1 MNVKAFFLT
10 LWFVICTSSVVAQGF
25 AGLGQSVDG
34 YALPK
39 PDKVFTFPDD
49 HGAHPDYRIEW
60 WYLTAILN
68 DDDGQNY
75 GVQWTLFRT
84 SLDPDGTSQVW
95 MGNAGITTPAEHFT
109 GERLARGGIG
119 QAGVTTEPFAAWIDD
134 WGMVS
139 KAGVGDPLDTL
150 ELTAT
155 LPNASYTLDLNA
167 DGPMIFH
174 GDNGY
179 SVKSNSGQA
188 SHYYSQPFYQ
198 VRGTLNL
205 PIGDVA
211 VTGLGWLDREWSSQP
226 LDADQ
231 LGWDWFSLH
240 FDSGERL
247 MGFGLRDVNG
257 QSFSYASWITAD
269 GDVIPSNDL
278 LITPLRWV
286 NIADRM
292 IPVDW
297 RLELPSQS
305 VDITTQALNNDSWQ
319 STLYPYWEGP
329 VLATGTH
336 QGRGYLEMTG
346 Y

>member
-84 SLDPDGTSQVW
+84 SLDSDGTSQVW

-134 WGMVS
+134 
-139 KAGVGDPLDTL
+139 
-150 ELTAT
+150 
-155 LPNASYTLDLNA
+155 
-167 DGPMIFH
+167 
-174 GDNGY
+174 
-179 SVKSNSGQA
+179 
-188 SHYYSQPFYQ
+188 
-198 VRGTLNL
+198 
-205 PIGDVA
+205 
-211 VTGLGWLDREWSSQP
+211 
-226 LDADQ
+226 
-231 LGWDWFSLH
+231 
-240 FDSGERL
+240 
-247 MGFGLRDVNG
+247 
-257 QSFSYASWITAD
+257 
-269 GDVIPSNDL
+269 
-278 LITPLRWV
+278 
-286 NIADRM
+286 
-292 IPVDW
+292 
-297 RLELPSQS
+297 
-305 VDITTQALNNDSWQ
+305 
-319 STLYPYWEGP
+319 
-329 VLATGTH
+329 
-336 QGRGYLEMTG
+336 
-346 Y
+346 